1 MINIIR
7 QTFIVR
13 GEQFQLDFGTHFIE
27 LCDVDDGYVITEVSD
42 PKDIDI
48 LIKDL
53 TELKEAWIKIQQN
66 DGITT

>member
-13 GEQFQLDFGTHFIE
+13 GEHFQLDFDPRMIE
-27 LCDVDDGYVITEVSD
+27 LCNAYSGETILELTSPNHIDD
-42 PKDIDI
+42 

-53 TELKEAWIKIQQN
+53 TELKEAWIKIQQKN
-66 DGITT
+66 GITT